1 LKAGAFCTAL
11 FVSFIQQSV
20 WRKFMD
26 TSHEILQEAKAAL
39 IRIKE
44 KESQWTGLK
53 GWARAPGKIGIL
65 LFICALF
72 VLSDVLDHASNSKSR
87 LLWSIIFLLWLSLL
101 LIRQQRK
108 NKRLLKI
115 IQNEAPEL
123 YQNLKDKDVLPSKP
137 RKLPPVSIDI

>member
-1 LKAGAFCTAL
+1 
-11 FVSFIQQSV
+11 
-20 WRKFMD
+20 MD
-26 TSHEILQEAKAAL
+26 TSHEILQEAKATL

-53 GWARAPGKIGIL
+53 GWAGAPGAIGIV
-65 LFICALF
+65 LFIYALYMLC
-72 VLSDVLDHASNSKSR
+72 LSPSRFIDSK
-87 LLWSIIFLLWLSLL
+87 LWFILFLSFISLL